1 MPFKNIKTFFPLFTV
16 AFLVSF
22 CTICNA
28 QDTLKITMQDA
39 EKQFL
44 QKNLSLIAE
53 KYNIDINKAAIKQAK
68 IWDNPD
74 LSFASNIYDGNKYPF
89 YHAKSNYGGQ
99 FDISWMQLFKV
110 AKQRKKLTDLLTD
123 NALIA
128 EQQFNDV
135 MNSLRYTLKTDL
147 YTVVGLLETQK
158 MYKTQLDALQPLVSG
173 MEVQLEKGN
182 ISAKENLRIK
192 ALVFDLQSNI
202 LENNHA
208 LTETEVEL
216 RELLQLPTSTFI
228 LPQLSITDISIPTVT
243 TASVDS
249 LLEIA
254 KNNRPDYKVATLQTT
269 LQEHNLTYQK
279 ALAKPNVSAG
289 VTYGHQGN
297 YANNLVSFQIGLPI
311 PVFDRN
317 QINIQIAKI
326 GIKQQS
332 AQNEVLISKIKS
344 NINEAVLKMTL
355 SYQLYAGQQKDF
367 MLKYDDMLTKML
379 QSYKNKEIGLLEF
392 TDFISSYSDTKLQLI
407 NQLTNIKKNIED
419 LNMACGTTIIKN
431 N

>member
-1 MPFKNIKTFFPLFTV
+1 MTV
-16 AFLVSF
+16 
-22 CTICNA
+22 
-28 QDTLKITMQDA
+28 QDA

-99 FDISWMQLFKV
+99 FDVSWTQLFKV

-158 MYKTQLDALQPLVSG
+158 MYKAQLDALQPLVSG
-173 MEVQLEKGN
+173 MDVQLEKGN

-228 LPQLSITDISIPTVT
+228 LPQLSITDIPTPTVT
-243 TASVDS
+243 TASIDS
-249 LLEIA
+249 LLEVA
-254 KNNRPDYKVATLQTT
+254 KNNRPDYKVALLQSTQ
-269 LQEHNLTYQK
+269 QEHNLTYQK

-289 VTYGHQGN
+289 LAYGHQGN
-297 YANNLVSFQIGLPI
+297 YASNLVSFQIGLPI

-317 QINIQIAKI
+317 QVNIQIAKI
-326 GIKQQS
+326 GINQQN

-344 NINEAVLKMTL
+344 DIDEAILKLTL
-355 SYQLYAGQQKDF
+355 SYQLYSGQQKDF
-367 MLKYDDMLTKML
+367 MVKYDDMLLKML
-379 QSYKNKEIGLLEF
+379 QSYKNKEIGLLDF
-392 TDFISSYSDTKLQLI
+392 TDFIGSYSDTKLQLI

-419 LNMACGTTIIKN
+419 LNLACGTTIIPN

>member
-1 MPFKNIKTFFPLFTV
+1 M
-16 AFLVSF
+16 
-22 CTICNA
+22 
-28 QDTLKITMQDA
+28 
-39 EKQFL
+39 
-44 QKNLSLIAE
+44 
-53 KYNIDINKAAIKQAK
+53 
-68 IWDNPD
+68 
-74 LSFASNIYDGNKYPF
+74 SFASNIYDGNKYPF

-99 FDISWMQLFKV
+99 FDVSWTQLFKV

-158 MYKTQLDALQPLVSG
+158 MYKAQLDALQPLVSG
-173 MEVQLEKGN
+173 MDVQLEKGN

-228 LPQLSITDISIPTVT
+228 LPQLSITDIPTPTVT
-243 TASVDS
+243 TASIDS
-249 LLEIA
+249 LLEVA
-254 KNNRPDYKVATLQTT
+254 KNNRPDYKVALLQSTQ
-269 LQEHNLTYQK
+269 QEHNLTYQK

-289 VTYGHQGN
+289 LAYGHQGN
-297 YANNLVSFQIGLPI
+297 YASNLVSFQIGLPI

-317 QINIQIAKI
+317 QVNIQIAKI
-326 GIKQQS
+326 GINQQN

-344 NINEAVLKMTL
+344 DIDEAILKLTL
-355 SYQLYAGQQKDF
+355 SYQLYSGQQKDF
-367 MLKYDDMLTKML
+367 MVKYDDMLLKML
-379 QSYKNKEIGLLEF
+379 QSYKNKEIGLLDF
-392 TDFISSYSDTKLQLI
+392 TDFIGSYSDTKLQLI

-419 LNMACGTTIIKN
+419 LNLACGTTIIPN

>member
-1 MPFKNIKTFFPLFTV
+1 MPCKNLKTFLSLCTIIV
-16 AFLVSF
+16 LVSF
-22 CTICNA
+22 CTISKA
-28 QDTLKITMQDA
+28 QDTLKMTVQDA

-99 FDISWMQLFKV
+99 FDVSWTQLFKV

-158 MYKTQLDALQPLVSG
+158 MYKAQLDALQPLVSG
-173 MEVQLEKGN
+173 MDVQLEKGN

-228 LPQLSITDISIPTVT
+228 LPQLSITDIPTPTVT
-243 TASVDS
+243 TASIDS
-249 LLEIA
+249 LLEVA
-254 KNNRPDYKVATLQTT
+254 KNNRPDYKVALLQSTQ
-269 LQEHNLTYQK
+269 QEHNLTYQK

-289 VTYGHQGN
+289 LAYGHQGN
-297 YANNLVSFQIGLPI
+297 YASNLVSFQIGLPI

-317 QINIQIAKI
+317 QVNIQIAKI
-326 GIKQQS
+326 GINQQN

-344 NINEAVLKMTL
+344 DIDEAILKLTL
-355 SYQLYAGQQKDF
+355 SYQLYSGQQKDF
-367 MLKYDDMLTKML
+367 MVKYDDMLLKML
-379 QSYKNKEIGLLEF
+379 QSYKNKEIGLLDF
-392 TDFISSYSDTKLQLI
+392 TDFI
-407 NQLTNIKKNIED
+407 
-419 LNMACGTTIIKN
+419 GTI
-431 N
+431 

>member
-1 MPFKNIKTFFPLFTV
+1 MPCKNLKTFLSLCTIIV
-16 AFLVSF
+16 LVSF
-22 CTICNA
+22 CTISKA
-28 QDTLKITMQDA
+28 QDTLKMTVQDA

-99 FDISWMQLFKV
+99 FDVSWTQLFKV

-158 MYKTQLDALQPLVSG
+158 MYKAQLDALQPLVSG
-173 MEVQLEKGN
+173 MDVQLEKGN

-228 LPQLSITDISIPTVT
+228 LPQLSITDIPTPTVT
-243 TASVDS
+243 TASIDS
-249 LLEIA
+249 LLEVA
-254 KNNRPDYKVATLQTT
+254 KNNRPDYKVALLQSTQ
-269 LQEHNLTYQK
+269 QEHNLTYQK

-289 VTYGHQGN
+289 LAYGHQGN
-297 YANNLVSFQIGLPI
+297 YASNLVSFQIGLPI

-317 QINIQIAKI
+317 QVNIQIAKI
-326 GIKQQS
+326 GINQQN

-344 NINEAVLKMTL
+344 DIDEAILKLTL
-355 SYQLYAGQQKDF
+355 SYQLYSGQQKDF
-367 MLKYDDMLTKML
+367 MVKYDDMLLKML
-379 QSYKNKEIGLLEF
+379 QSYKNKEIGLLDF
-392 TDFISSYSDTKLQLI
+392 TDFIGSYSDTKLQLI

-419 LNMACGTTIIKN
+419 LNLACGTTIIPN

>member
-1 MPFKNIKTFFPLFTV
+1 MPCKNLKTFLSLCTIIV
-16 AFLVSF
+16 LVSF
-22 CTICNA
+22 CTISKA
-28 QDTLKITMQDA
+28 QDTLKMTVQDA

-99 FDISWMQLFKV
+99 FDVSWTQLFKV

-158 MYKTQLDALQPLVSG
+158 MYKAQLDALQPLVSG
-173 MEVQLEKGN
+173 MDVQLEKGN

-228 LPQLSITDISIPTVT
+228 LPQLSITDIPTPTVS
-243 TASVDS
+243 TASIDS
-249 LLEIA
+249 LLEVA
-254 KNNRPDYKVATLQTT
+254 KNNRPDYKVALLQSTQ
-269 LQEHNLTYQK
+269 QEHNLTYQK

-289 VTYGHQGN
+289 LAYGHQGN
-297 YANNLVSFQIGLPI
+297 YASNLVSFQIGLPI

-317 QINIQIAKI
+317 QVNIQIAKI
-326 GIKQQS
+326 GINQQN

-344 NINEAVLKMTL
+344 DIDEAILKLTL
-355 SYQLYAGQQKDF
+355 SYQLYSGQQKDF
-367 MLKYDDMLTKML
+367 MVKYDDMLLKML
-379 QSYKNKEIGLLEF
+379 QSYKNKEIGLLDF
-392 TDFISSYSDTKLQLI
+392 TDFIGSYSDTKLQLI

-419 LNMACGTTIIKN
+419 LNLACGTTIIPN